1 MALQEFGAGVVQG
14 VHGDTVTVLF
24 EIVGYTALA
33 TTLSLERGLLE
44 VLGDAAMSVAS

>member
-1 MALQEFGAGVVQG
+1 